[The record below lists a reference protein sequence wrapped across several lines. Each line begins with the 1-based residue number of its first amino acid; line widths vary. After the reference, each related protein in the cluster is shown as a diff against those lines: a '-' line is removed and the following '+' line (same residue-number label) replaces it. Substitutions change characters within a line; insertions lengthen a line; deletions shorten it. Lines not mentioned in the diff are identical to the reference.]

1 MDLKIQAMLRKGA
14 IRLVEK
20 SQNQFLSPI
29 FLVEKKDVG
38 YNSVMN
44 LKKVKSKDS
53 LHSFQNGGSLAFKGV
68 SLERRFFMQTRF
80 KGCRF
85 FSCNSQNIPEIS
97 KISKAV
103 EDGGRFHLTAK

>member
-53 LHSFQNGGSLAFKGV
+53 LHSFQNGGSLAFKGDF
-68 SLERRFFMQTRF
+68 LCKLDLRDTD
-80 KGCRF
+80 
-85 FSCNSQNIPEIS
+85 FSVAIH
-97 KISKAV
+97 KISRKYL
-103 EDGGRFHLTAK
+103 RFLRHWKIADVFI